1 MSRLDLFL
9 PDGVIERVLGYFTV
23 LERPD
28 IVEGAEDCVG
38 AREVIESQREFVIFD
53 IACHL

>member
-1 MSRLDLFL
+1 MSCLHPFI

-23 LERPD
+23 LERPH

-38 AREVIESQREFVIFD
+38 AGEMIESQREFVILY

>member
-1 MSRLDLFL
+1 MSGLDPFL
-9 PDGVIERVLGYFTV
+9 PDGVIERVLGYFTT

-38 AREVIESQREFVIFD
+38 AREVIESKREFVIFD

>member
-1 MSRLDLFL
+1 MSCLHPFL
-9 PDGVIERVLGYFTV
+9 PDGVIERVLGYFAV
-23 LERPD
+23 LERSN

-38 AREVIESQREFVIFD
+38 AGEMVESQGEFVILH